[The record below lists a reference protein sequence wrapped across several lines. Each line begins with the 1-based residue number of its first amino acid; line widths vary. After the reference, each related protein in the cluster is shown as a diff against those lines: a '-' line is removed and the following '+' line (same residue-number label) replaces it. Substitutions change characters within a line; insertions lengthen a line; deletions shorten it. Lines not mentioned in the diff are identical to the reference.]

1 MPRADS
7 DDHATRFMRTP
18 SALDRRFTCLPTLFA
33 SAMKSR
39 SQVFVL
45 SSFVVLAVG
54 SVLISVSSGSES
66 RAAAD
71 EVAAKPKPPLPI
83 STSTQST
90 ATPAKSTPSKTD
102 GLKSDRIGSLEDE
115 PLAAFRADLLELA
128 SKAAA
133 KLPAKPHIKSRSRA
147 QEKVVVTC
155 LELEQPRRAAG
166 YIEGID
172 NWRRGLDYAD
182 LAFYCAQRGD
192 TTDVQHYLDLA
203 QRISAVVEDEG
214 TDEEGSQGWRRDRIR
229 SAIARTYAW
238 VGNLEKAAEFE
249 DGVADSEIGRVAA
262 VMAMQAGEDDFERQ
276 IASLDHV
283 AKTGNFDQLRNALEV
298 CAQLFNRFYDD
309 AERRGAC
316 EALVEAS
323 WSKLPLQVRIELLMK
338 MSGFAVEHGDRT
350 KALALLND
358 AQVMLEGYP
367 WSPEHRIPLMTQ
379 LATARH
385 GAGDTEHA
393 RQQAQTA
400 LGVFD
405 AERTAILGVDRAG
418 TLRCIAET
426 YQALGD
432 TATALKVY
440 KRAVEEGAQNVNS
453 RPRAED
459 LTATC
464 CSMARHGVEP
474 DAELKARLV
483 AISDKLGDPW

>member
-1 MPRADS
+1 
-7 DDHATRFMRTP
+7 
-18 SALDRRFTCLPTLFA
+18 
-33 SAMKSR
+33 MKSR
-39 SQVFVL
+39 SQVLVL
-45 SSFVVLAVG
+45 SSFAILAVG
-54 SVLISVSSGSES
+54 SVLISVSSGSEA

-71 EVAAKPKPPLPI
+71 EVAAKPKPPLPTST

-90 ATPAKSTPSKTD
+90 TPPAKSTPSKSD
-102 GLKSDRIGSLEDE
+102 GLKSDRIGSLADQ
-115 PLAAFRADLLELA
+115 PLAPFQANLLELA
-128 SKAAA
+128 SKAAS

-155 LELEQPRRAAG
+155 LELEQPRRAAL
-166 YIEGID
+166 YIETID

-203 QRISAVVEDEG
+203 QRVSEAVEDEG
-214 TDEEGSQGWRRDRIR
+214 TDEDGSRGWRRDRIR
-229 SAIARTYAW
+229 SSIARTYAW
-238 VGNLEKAAEFE
+238 LGNLEKAAEFE
-249 DGVADSEIGRVAA
+249 AGVADSEIGRVAA
-262 VMAMQAGEDDFERQ
+262 VMAMQADTDDFERQ

-316 EALVEAS
+316 EELVEAS
-323 WSKLPLQVRIELLMK
+323 SSKLPLQVRIELLMK

-350 KALALLND
+350 KALALLSD
-358 AQVMLEGYP
+358 AQVMLEEYP
-367 WSPEHRIPLMTQ
+367 WAPEHRIPLMTQ

-385 GAGDTEHA
+385 RAGDTEHA
-393 RQQAQTA
+393 RQQVQTA

-405 AERTAILGVDRAG
+405 SERAAILGIDRAG

-426 YQALGD
+426 YRALGD
-432 TATALKVY
+432 TTTALAVY
-440 KRAVEEGAQNVNS
+440 KRAVEEGADNPNA

-464 CSMARHGVEP
+464 CSMAQHGVEP
-474 DAELKARLV
+474 DAELKARLA
-483 AISDKLGDPW
+483 AICDKLGDPW